1 MSQSTRNLRG
11 SLLLPPFFVL
21 EMIMEFIEK
30 FAAEGLELTVDA
42 ERPVAMCVRPSPR
55 ARLGYK
61 IEFNYVFGSFERMN
75 QYLEEFLASLER
87 AKKVKEERKIAR
99 AAAKAAALESVK
111 IGDLFV
117 ASWGW
122 EQTNVDAYQ
131 VVEKKGA
138 TVTLREIA
146 LQTVEGSDQGF
157 MSDRVVPVKDAFIGQ
172 EFKKRITGRG
182 INIDD
187 VRYASPAEEGKDFYR
202 SWYA

>member
-1 MSQSTRNLRG
+1 MKAL
-11 SLLLPPFFVL
+11 
-21 EMIMEFIEK
+21 IEK
-30 FAAEGLELTVDA
+30 YEARGLELNIDEDKITAVCQ
-42 ERPVAMCVRPSPR
+42 RPTKR

-61 IEFNYVFGSFERMN
+61 TEFAYRYGSVARMIEHIE
-75 QYLEEFLASLER
+75 QFLVDLDR
-87 AKKVKEERKIAR
+87 AEQQKQDRKIAR
-99 AAAKAAALESVK
+99 AVAKAAALESVK
-111 IGDLFV
+111 EGDLYV

-122 EQTNVDAYQ
+122 EQTNIDAYQ
-131 VVEKKGA
+131 VVAKKGA

-146 LQTVEGSDQGF
+146 VASVEGSEGF
-157 MSDRVVPVKDAFIGQ
+157 MSDRVVPVKDEFIGA

>member
-1 MSQSTRNLRG
+1 
-11 SLLLPPFFVL
+11 
-21 EMIMEFIEK
+21 MIMKFIEK
-30 FAAEGLELTVDA
+30 FAAEGFELTVDA

-75 QYLEEFLASLER
+75 QYLEEFLAGIER

-99 AAAKAAALESVK
+99 AAARVKAQESVK
-111 IGDLFV
+111 EGDIFV

-138 TVTLREIA
+138 SVVLREIA
-146 LQTVEGSDQGF
+146 LQSIDGSEGF
-157 MSDRVVPVKDAFIGQ
+157 MCDRVVPVKDAFIGQ

>member
-1 MSQSTRNLRG
+1 
-11 SLLLPPFFVL
+11 
-21 EMIMEFIEK
+21 MEFIEK

-75 QYLEEFLASLER
+75 QYLEEFLAGLER

-111 IGDLFV
+111 VGDLFV

-138 TVTLREIA
+138 TVARREIA
-146 LQTVEGSDQGF
+146 LESIEGSEGF
-157 MSDRVVPVKDAFIGQ
+157 MSDRCRPLKNRFIG
-172 EFKKRITGRG
+172 ERFTKRITGKG

-187 VRYASPAEEGKDFYR
+187 VRYASPAAEGKDFYR